1 MFNKMVK
8 NVEQNNPN
16 GFLCAKLPWKFSHSI
31 CSSDKKI
38 CLNVDIN
45 FDSYCC
51 FAPSNIANKIFI
63 CHSMIFYW
71 QNCKSKQGTGKL
83 FNQSNPFAATL
94 KYFIC
99 FIVFSSSG
107 FNVCT
112 KNSKK
117 KLWKHSSKRK
127 SWQEFLESKIY
138 RIYFQSRKIVRKFPS
153 RS

>member
-1 MFNKMVK
+1 MDLSKALSKIIVLQNGEKCGT
-8 NVEQNNPN
+8 NNPN
-16 GFLCAKLPWKFSHSI
+16 NFLFCAKLSWKFSHSI

-63 CHSMIFYW
+63 CHSMIFLLG
-71 QNCKSKQGTGKL
+71 NCKSTQGTGKL

-94 KYFIC
+94 KHFIC

-112 KNSKK
+112 KNRKQKK
-117 KLWKHSSKRK
+117 IWKHKVKENLAK
-127 SWQEFLESKIY
+127 SF
-138 RIYFQSRKIVRKFPS
+138 
-153 RS
+153 